1 MRRALPLLLLLLLAS
16 APAVADKG
24 GHDEDDVR
32 IAVKRGEALPLKA
45 ILEAVRPVTGDNIVE
60 IEPKRRSGRLMYD
73 IYYIR
78 SDGRRREIRV
88 DARDGTILDHDGD
101 D

>member
-1 MRRALPLLLLLLLAS
+1 MRRAVPLLLLCLLAA
-16 APAVADKG
+16 APAAADKG
-24 GHDEDDVR
+24 GHDEDDLRV
-32 IAVKRGEALPLKA
+32 AVKRGEALPLKA
-45 ILEAVRPVTGDNIVE
+45 ILEVIRPVTGDNIVE

-88 DARDGTILDHDGD
+88 DARDGAIIDHGKD